1 MVKPKGDDYIK
12 VLIPMGFGAAILLI
26 MLFAEFSYFG
36 KVGSSEE
43 SGFLFMFLVLVFG
56 AALFF
61 IPLLASTNYEDGI
74 GWFAVLI
81 GLIILFSMMVWRFPA
96 AVSEYEI
103 AVSVT
108 MLAIGTLSVL
118 LGCSCSR
125 GYELEVGLWLE
136 IFGGV
141 ISIVPIIFYGYLNY
155 VIWNAL
161 VMIFIGI
168 LVTLAGF
175 FRTT

>member
-1 MVKPKGDDYIK
+1 
-12 VLIPMGFGAAILLI
+12 
-26 MLFAEFSYFG
+26 MLFAGFSYFG
-36 KVGSSEE
+36 KVGASEE
-43 SGFLFMFLVLVFG
+43 YGYVFMFLVLVFG

-61 IPLLASTNYEDGI
+61 IPLLVAADYEDGV

-81 GLIILFSMMVWRFPA
+81 GFIILFSMMVWRFPA
-96 AVSEYEI
+96 AVSENEI
-103 AVSVT
+103 TISIS

-118 LGCSCSR
+118 SGCFCSK
-125 GYELEVGLWLE
+125 GYELKVGVLLE

-168 LVTLAGF
+168 LVALAGL
-175 FRTT
+175 FRTAYLSEESRE